1 VAIEPRHVEG
11 AFEKAVFEFLA
22 GHDGLARGVYGD
34 GRGIPTLGIG
44 YTMLA
49 NTPGWPPRESLESDL
64 AAVGI
69 ALTAKDRSLLVAVGE
84 ALSRQDPA
92 AATALTAPPG
102 CFSFTLSRAQARA
115 LFELTR
121 PDTEALLR
129 RRLGHELADSLC
141 GSREMVA
148 LFSLAY
154 SNPALIGPDLVAAL
168 HDGSRPRAWYEIRFA
183 SNRSRHARLQRRRD
197 REAEIFGLSAASPD
211 PAAKAAMAVWLED
224 RRPAMKRYF
233 EEIGFDSMAVRSA
246 MTAIYAGAGLPLP
259 PCLRAPGEATE
270 KAALPRASP
279 RSRRRGCEPD
289 PQREFSVPVD
299 C

>member
-1 VAIEPRHVEG
+1 MIEPRRVEG

-22 GHDGLARGVYGD
+22 GHDGLERGVHCD

-44 YTMLA
+44 YAMLA

-69 ALTAKDRSLLVAVGE
+69 ALTAQDRSLLVGVGE

-92 AATALTAPPG
+92 AAKTLMAAPE

-121 PDTEALLR
+121 PDTEALLQ
-129 RRLGHELADSLC
+129 RRLGRELSDRLGGA
-141 GSREMVA
+141 REMVA

-154 SNPALIGPDLVAAL
+154 SNPALIGPELVAAL
-168 HDGSRPRAWYEIRFA
+168 HDGSRPRAWYEIRFG
-183 SNRSRHARLQRRRD
+183 SNRSRHAGLQRRRD
-197 REAEIFGLSAASPD
+197 REAEMFGLNAAPLD
-211 PAAKAAMAVWLED
+211 PAAKADMVVWLED
-224 RRPAMKRYF
+224 RRPAMKRHF
-233 EEIGFDSMAVRSA
+233 EEVGLDSMAVRSA

-259 PCLRAPGEATE
+259 PCLRAPGESIAKT
-270 KAALPRASP
+270 ALPHPSP
-279 RSRRRGCEPD
+279 RPRRHGCEPD
-289 PQREFSVPVD
+289 SQREFSAPVD